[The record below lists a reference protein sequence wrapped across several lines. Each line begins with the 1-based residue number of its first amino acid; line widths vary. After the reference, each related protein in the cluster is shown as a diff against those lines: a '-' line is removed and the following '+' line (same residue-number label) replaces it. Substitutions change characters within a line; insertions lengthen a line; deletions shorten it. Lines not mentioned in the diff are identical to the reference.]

1 MMRVFFNNFLLLL
14 VVLFAASGKTLA
26 QTSMVSEPSEDNPWF
41 SFYVIEKTTKNQTEI
56 NKKLLM
62 KEPDA
67 VKKIDTSLAYAY
79 PKLAVLRPGGIIASE
94 PDKRY
99 AMIYKKMA
107 WYAAND
113 QVISAQILFYTAVRL
128 KQADQNKG
136 VVLDLAYLTL
146 HHFIYNSICV
156 DTLHD
161 SEYDQS
167 VCKTVQTAAARAQG
181 ELRNEKLRQYLN
193 WAALGLGFEDKIAY
207 EAGVF
212 LMERESP
219 TRSEKDTIK
228 SILKPLLKKNAG

>member
-1 MMRVFFNNFLLLL
+1 MMRFFFNNLLFILL
-14 VVLFAASGKTLA
+14 GFAASSLVRA
-26 QTSMVSEPSEDNPWF
+26 QVSVGSEPTEDSPWF
-41 SFYVIEKTTKNQTEI
+41 SFYVIEKTAKQQVEI
-56 NKKLLM
+56 NQKFPM
-62 KEPDA
+62 KEADA

-79 PKLAVLRPGGIIASE
+79 PKLAVLRPGGIIAGE
-94 PDKRY
+94 QDKRF

-113 QVISAQILFYTAVRL
+113 QVVSAQILFYTAVRL

-136 VVLDLAYLTL
+136 VVLDLPYLTL
-146 HHFIYNSICV
+146 HHFIYNSLCV
-156 DTLHD
+156 DTSHD
-161 SEYDQS
+161 SEYDQT
-167 VCKTVQTAAARAQG
+167 VCKTVQTVAARAQS

-219 TRSEKDTIK
+219 TRNEKDTIK